1 MLSSVPRRSRRVKC
15 AGRSGPPRARLAGGA
30 CRCVLLGLAL
40 AAALRPAG
48 DVAAQ
53 EGVTVTPGVFRRYG
67 DRVARIQ
74 VVEAGSGAKVVVGS
88 GFFVGDDGRLVTN
101 YHVVADLVHHPG
113 RYRAEL
119 GDGSTPDDTAT
130 ILAIDVVH
138 DLAILQAEPRPRPHF
153 TLGPTPVRQGD
164 RLYALGHP
172 RDLGLSIVEGTYNGL
187 LKHTLYPKL
196 HFTGSL
202 NPGMSGGPTITADGR
217 VVGINVSTAGNQVSF
232 LVPVERAVALL
243 ARVSAPGYRPPERLL
258 DDVAR
263 QIRAYQ
269 DAYLED
275 LFTDSTKTVELGP
288 FRVPTE
294 PAPFFRCWGEVPSE
308 TDLPY
313 QESEHRCST
322 DDEVYIARGQQSGV
336 VELTYELVAT
346 SKLNPARF
354 YALYTSVF
362 GQDNTPSGEEEHV
375 TSWRCGTRNLRA
387 GATPLR
393 AVACVRAY
401 RKLAGLYDAV
411 VKAAVLGDRE
421 AGLVATLT
429 LSGVSFENVERLT
442 ARFLDRFAW
451 R

>member
-1 MLSSVPRRSRRVKC
+1 MHRP
-15 AGRSGPPRARLAGGA
+15 
-30 CRCVLLGLAL
+30 VLLVLAL
-40 AAALRPAG
+40 AAAALPMARLP
-48 DVAAQ
+48 AQ
-53 EGVTVTPGVFRRYG
+53 EDVTVTPGVFRRYG

-88 GFFVGDDGRLVTN
+88 GFFIGDDGRLVTN
-101 YHVVADLVHHPG
+101 YHVVADLVHHPD

-119 GDGSTPDDTAT
+119 GEGTAPGDTAS

-202 NPGMSGGPTITADGR
+202 NPGMSGGPTITSDGQ

-232 LVPVERAVALL
+232 LVPVERAVALA
-243 ARVSAPGYRPPERLL
+243 ARVAAPGYHPPARLL
-258 DDVAR
+258 DDVAE

-269 DAYLED
+269 DAYLET
-275 LFTDSTKTVELGP
+275 LFSDSTKTVDLGP

-294 PAPFFRCWGEVPSE
+294 PAPFFRCWGHVPPE

-313 QESEHRCST
+313 EEAEHSCST
-322 DDEVYIARGQQSGV
+322 DDEVYIAEGQQSGV
-336 VELTYELVAT
+336 VDLSYELVT
-346 SKLNPARF
+346 TRKLGASRF
-354 YALYTSVF
+354 YSLYTNMF
-362 GQDNTPSGEEEHV
+362 TNDNTPGGEEEHV
-375 TSWRCGTRNLRA
+375 TSWRCATRNVRA

-393 AVACVRAY
+393 VVACVRAY
-401 RKLAGLYDAV
+401 RKLAGLYDGV
-411 VKAAVLGDRE
+411 IKAAVLGRRD

-429 LSGVSFENVERLT
+429 LSGVSFANVERLT
-442 ARFLDRFAW
+442 TRFLERFSW
-451 R
+451 H